1 MLTGKH
7 ALVTGASRGIGKAIA
22 TDLAAAGA
30 NVSFTYRENEAKAEQ
45 LLSELRAD
53 HPERRFS
60 ACKCDV
66 AVPSEVQSALKSLI
80 AGNGPVDALINNAGI
95 IRDVPFFSM
104 KEEDWKLVLDT
115 NLTGIFHVTKALA
128 FDFLKRKSGTIV
140 NITSVAG
147 VYGNA
152 GQANYSAS
160 KAGIIGFTKSLSK
173 EMGPYGIRV
182 NAVAPGFIETDMT
195 GGIKEKD
202 LEEYKKRISL
212 RRMGRASEV
221 AHAVTFLASELSS
234 YLTGHVL
241 MVDGGISL

>member
-7 ALVTGASRGIGKAIA
+7 AFVTGASRGIGKAIA

-30 NVSFTYRENEAKAEQ
+30 SVSFTYRENEDKAAQ
-45 LLSELRAD
+45 LLAELQAD
-53 HPERRFS
+53 HPERRF
-60 ACKCDV
+60 AAYKCDV
-66 AVPSEVQSALKSLI
+66 ADAADVKAVLKAMVASM
-80 AGNGPVDALINNAGI
+80 GPVDVLVNNAGI
-95 IRDVPFFSM
+95 IKDAPFFGM
-104 KEEDWKLVLDT
+104 QDEDWTRVLDT

-128 FDFLKRKSGTIV
+128 FDFLKRKAGSIV

-152 GQANYSAS
+152 GQTHYAAS
-160 KAGIIGFTKSLSK
+160 KAGIIGFTKALSK
-173 EMGPYGIRV
+173 EVSPYGVRV

-195 GGIKEKD
+195 GGLKEKD
-202 LEEYKKRISL
+202 LEERKKHIAL

-221 AHAVTFLASELSS
+221 ARAVTFLASDNAS
-234 YLTGHVL
+234 YISGHVL